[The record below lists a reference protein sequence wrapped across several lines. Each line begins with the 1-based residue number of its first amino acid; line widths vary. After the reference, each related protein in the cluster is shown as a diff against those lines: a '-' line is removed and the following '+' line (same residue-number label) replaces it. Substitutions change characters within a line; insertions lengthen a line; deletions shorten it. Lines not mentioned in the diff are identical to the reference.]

1 MSGLKIVVIGGGS
14 SYTPE
19 LIEGLL
25 NRYHEMPVASLWL
38 VDIEEGK
45 EKVEIIAGLARRM
58 IAKAGLTIEVV
69 ATLDRESA
77 LRDADFV
84 CSQFRAGCLDARIS
98 DERISLKYGLIGQET
113 NGLGGFANAC
123 RTIPIALE
131 IAADME
137 RLCPDAWLLNFT
149 NPSGMVTEAIL
160 RHSRIKA
167 VGLCNVPVIMQKGI
181 TTLLQ
186 CADEKEVV
194 MQVAGLNHFIFVRQI
209 LHKGKEWLPEVIA
222 EINAGRDP
230 LVPRNIPPFRWP
242 SHLLQGLGMIP
253 CAYLRYY
260 YMKDDLLRQELAE
273 AGGEGTRGEVVKQL
287 EKILFDQYRDPH
299 LAVKPKALEGRG
311 GQYYSEAACELM
323 NAIYNDKRIIMHV
336 NTRNNGA
343 INGLPD
349 DCAVEVS
356 SLITAS
362 GPLPLNVAPFPED
375 TLRLLQLMKSF
386 ERLTIEAA
394 LTGNRHTAW
403 RALMLNPLIVS
414 GEKLELAL
422 DEVIA
427 ENRQWLPAFHADPR
441 LTGRLAGDLTTDRLT
456 LRHSAHFSATLSIIV
471 DS

>member
-260 YMKDDLLRQELAE
+260 YMKDDLLRQEQAE

-343 INGLPD
+343 ISGLPD

-427 ENRQWLPAFHADPR
+427 ENRQWLPAFHA
-441 LTGRLAGDLTTDRLT
+441 
-456 LRHSAHFSATLSIIV
+456 
-471 DS
+471 

>member
-287 EKILFDQYRDPH
+287 DKILFDQYRDPH

-343 INGLPD
+343 ISGLPD

-427 ENRQWLPAFHADPR
+427 ENRQWLPTFHA
-441 LTGRLAGDLTTDRLT
+441 
-456 LRHSAHFSATLSIIV
+456 
-471 DS
+471 

>member
-194 MQVAGLNHFIFVRQI
+194 IQVAGLNHFIFVRQI

-403 RALMLNPLIVS
+403 RALTLNPLIVS
-414 GEKLELAL
+414 GEMLELAL

-427 ENRQWLPAFHADPR
+427 ENRQWLPAFHA
-441 LTGRLAGDLTTDRLT
+441 
-456 LRHSAHFSATLSIIV
+456 
-471 DS
+471 

>member
-181 TTLLQ
+181 ITLLQ

-427 ENRQWLPAFHADPR
+427 ENRQWLPAFHA
-441 LTGRLAGDLTTDRLT
+441 
-456 LRHSAHFSATLSIIV
+456 
-471 DS
+471 

>member
-123 RTIPIALE
+123 RTIPIAVE

-343 INGLPD
+343 ISGLPD

-427 ENRQWLPAFHADPR
+427 ENRQWLPAFHA
-441 LTGRLAGDLTTDRLT
+441 
-456 LRHSAHFSATLSIIV
+456 
-471 DS
+471 

>member
-323 NAIYNDKRIIMHV
+323 KAIYNDKRIIMHV

-427 ENRQWLPAFHADPR
+427 ENRQWLPAFHP
-441 LTGRLAGDLTTDRLT
+441 
-456 LRHSAHFSATLSIIV
+456 
-471 DS
+471 

>member
-1 MSGLKIVVIGGGS
+1 MPGLKIVVIGGGS

-343 INGLPD
+343 ISGLPD

-427 ENRQWLPAFHADPR
+427 ENRQWLPAFHA
-441 LTGRLAGDLTTDRLT
+441 
-456 LRHSAHFSATLSIIV
+456 
-471 DS
+471 

>member
-403 RALMLNPLIVS
+403 RALMLTPLIVS

-427 ENRQWLPAFHADPR
+427 ENRQWLPAFHA
-441 LTGRLAGDLTTDRLT
+441 
-456 LRHSAHFSATLSIIV
+456 
-471 DS
+471 

>member
-123 RTIPIALE
+123 RTIPIALK

-427 ENRQWLPAFHADPR
+427 ENRQWLPAFHA
-441 LTGRLAGDLTTDRLT
+441 
-456 LRHSAHFSATLSIIV
+456 
-471 DS
+471 

>member
-160 RHSRIKA
+160 CHSRIKA

-422 DEVIA
+422 AEVIA
-427 ENRQWLPAFHADPR
+427 ENRQWLPAFHA
-441 LTGRLAGDLTTDRLT
+441 
-456 LRHSAHFSATLSIIV
+456 
-471 DS
+471 

>member
-69 ATLDRESA
+69 ATLDRASA

-343 INGLPD
+343 ISGLPD

-427 ENRQWLPAFHADPR
+427 ENRQWLPAFHA
-441 LTGRLAGDLTTDRLT
+441 
-456 LRHSAHFSATLSIIV
+456 
-471 DS
+471 

>member
-230 LVPRNIPPFRWP
+230 LVPRNISPFRWP

-336 NTRNNGA
+336 NTSNNGA

-427 ENRQWLPAFHADPR
+427 ENRQWLPAFHA
-441 LTGRLAGDLTTDRLT
+441 
-456 LRHSAHFSATLSIIV
+456 
-471 DS
+471 

>member
-1 MSGLKIVVIGGGS
+1 MSGRNIVVIGGGS

-167 VGLCNVPVIMQKGI
+167 VGLCNVPVIMQKGV

-287 EKILFDQYRDPH
+287 EKTLFDQYRDPH

-427 ENRQWLPAFHADPR
+427 ENRQWLPAFHA
-441 LTGRLAGDLTTDRLT
+441 
-456 LRHSAHFSATLSIIV
+456 
-471 DS
+471 

>member
-38 VDIEEGK
+38 VDIVEGK

-230 LVPRNIPPFRWP
+230 LVPRNISPFRWP

-343 INGLPD
+343 ISGLPD

-427 ENRQWLPAFHADPR
+427 ENRQWLPAFHA
-441 LTGRLAGDLTTDRLT
+441 
-456 LRHSAHFSATLSIIV
+456 
-471 DS
+471 

>member
-58 IAKAGLTIEVV
+58 IAKAGLIIEVV

-343 INGLPD
+343 ISGLPD

-427 ENRQWLPAFHADPR
+427 ENRQWLPTFHA
-441 LTGRLAGDLTTDRLT
+441 
-456 LRHSAHFSATLSIIV
+456 
-471 DS
+471 

>member
-98 DERISLKYGLIGQET
+98 DERISLKYGLIGQDT

-343 INGLPD
+343 ISGLPD

-427 ENRQWLPAFHADPR
+427 ENRQWLPTFHA
-441 LTGRLAGDLTTDRLT
+441 
-456 LRHSAHFSATLSIIV
+456 
-471 DS
+471 

>member
-137 RLCPDAWLLNFT
+137 RLCPYAWLLNFT

-427 ENRQWLPAFHADPR
+427 ENRQWLPAFHA
-441 LTGRLAGDLTTDRLT
+441 
-456 LRHSAHFSATLSIIV
+456 
-471 DS
+471 

>member
-98 DERISLKYGLIGQET
+98 DERISLRYGLIGQET

-299 LAVKPKALEGRG
+299 LAVKQKALEGRG

-427 ENRQWLPAFHADPR
+427 ENRQWLPAFHA
-441 LTGRLAGDLTTDRLT
+441 
-456 LRHSAHFSATLSIIV
+456 
-471 DS
+471 

>member
-137 RLCPDAWLLNFT
+137 RLCPDALLLNFT

-427 ENRQWLPAFHADPR
+427 ENRQWLPAFHA
-441 LTGRLAGDLTTDRLT
+441 
-456 LRHSAHFSATLSIIV
+456 
-471 DS
+471 

>member
-131 IAADME
+131 SAADME

-427 ENRQWLPAFHADPR
+427 ENRQWLPAFHA
-441 LTGRLAGDLTTDRLT
+441 
-456 LRHSAHFSATLSIIV
+456 
-471 DS
+471 

>member
-230 LVPRNIPPFRWP
+230 LVPRNISPFRWP

-336 NTRNNGA
+336 NTRNNCA

-427 ENRQWLPAFHADPR
+427 ENRQWLPAFHA
-441 LTGRLAGDLTTDRLT
+441 
-456 LRHSAHFSATLSIIV
+456 
-471 DS
+471 

>member
-343 INGLPD
+343 ISGLPD

-427 ENRQWLPAFHADPR
+427 ENRQWLPAFHD
-441 LTGRLAGDLTTDRLT
+441 
-456 LRHSAHFSATLSIIV
+456 
-471 DS
+471 